1 MNIYNQFC
9 IFLYYSKY
17 FEKYYLKKKEDINC
31 IQFFKVIKSSYVI
44 LIEKKEESWGM
55 KWSLILRKIFELKK
69 GEEDGKE
76 LCEIAYVGRP
86 GYETTC
92 TYVSEMKRSLS
103 REDLELGDL
112 SVRAFGIRGM

>member
-1 MNIYNQFC
+1 MEFNF
-9 IFLYYSKY
+9 
-17 FEKYYLKKKEDINC
+17 KKN
-31 IQFFKVIKSSYVI
+31 FR
-44 LIEKKEESWGM
+44 IE
-55 KWSLILRKIFELKK
+55 K

-86 GYETTC
+86 GYETAC